1 MIQSQYPPR
10 TIYSHNEIPPFSWL
24 LICLPRQESWFFRKW
39 WSLQKKRFN
48 NKEVPLSSGFPLGY
62 QRPST
67 WLKSDW
73 FVIESDSPDAKRNVD
88 ALSVVCVYISRL
100 PLAPLF
106 TITSRDPRSCVFSQS
121 VLIYFNV
128 GVVLFA
134 AVNLDER
141 LRLSSCL
148 DDYKLQEVVL
158 VPLGGKN
165 PQTAVLSVHDLT
177 TMNKKSVSVTVSN
190 SGNMPGASK
199 MSGKT
204 TLRPTSSEATL
215 NAGHEKKKRG
225 LFGLLGFGK
234 NKKGSVSNLQTIF
247 SFFAARFFHVKSS
260 RERIR
265 NRYLRIPF
273 LLLQFFILSFIGSF

>member
-1 MIQSQYPPR
+1 M
-10 TIYSHNEIPPFSWL
+10 
-24 LICLPRQESWFFRKW
+24 
-39 WSLQKKRFN
+39 
-48 NKEVPLSSGFPLGY
+48 
-62 QRPST
+62 
-67 WLKSDW
+67 
-73 FVIESDSPDAKRNVD
+73 
-88 ALSVVCVYISRL
+88 
-100 PLAPLF
+100 
-106 TITSRDPRSCVFSQS
+106 
-121 VLIYFNV
+121 
-128 GVVLFA
+128 LFA

-247 SFFAARFFHVKSS
+247 SFFAARFFLVKSS

-273 LLLQFFILSFIGSF
+273 LLLQFFILSFIGSFFFF